1 MSFDEERLSILQR
14 VSNGELTPQE
24 GQLEIAMLKVK
35 HERAHDEPGLE
46 RAEPMGQYQDGAR
59 QQMPPFGGAL
69 PFKLSGPIA
78 VALALPFLMI
88 GGLLLVGLGL
98 FLAFPT
104 YLGVSIYNQVA
115 ATHPGWPLLG
125 FWPTLGTAMVIVSI
139 VTVLNWRRRIRA
151 LIQTQTTTRP
161 FGEQ

>member
-35 HERAHDEPGLE
+35 HQQANDEPGLE
-46 RAEPMGQYQDGAR
+46 RAESAGQYRDGAQ
-59 QQMPPFGGAL
+59 QQMPPFGTAL
-69 PFKLSGPIA
+69 PFKLNGPIA
-78 VALALPFLMI
+78 LALALPFLLI
-88 GGLLLVGLGL
+88 GGLLLAGLGL

-115 ATHPGWPLLG
+115 ATHPGWPVLG